1 MNVLASS
8 FTGLFKV
15 TVILVIVIYIFAVV
29 GIHLFGDS
37 YQGNIPPRWNFIDFP
52 HAVMVVFRIL
62 CGEWIELLYQTLD
75 ANHPAIAIPFF
86 IAVVVIG
93 NLIVSNPQVVLEHAG
108 LSRCTVVGNEPFHSF
123 VTGSI

>member
-1 MNVLASS
+1 MRTLMNVLASS

-15 TVILVIVIYIFAVV
+15 SVILIIVIYIFAVV

-37 YQGNIPPRWNFIDFP
+37 YDGNVRPRWNFNDFP

-75 ANHPAIAIPFF
+75 TNHPALAIPFF
-86 IAVVVIG
+86 IAVVIIG
-93 NLIVSNPQVVLEHAG
+93 NLIVRSLQHA
-108 LSRCTVVGNEPFHSF
+108 LLT
-123 VTGSI
+123 